1 MQPTQQPYSEPSDQT
16 ENPTNEPGGFIDKPF
31 DYAKKDGSISFDDQ
45 GEGKSFIVAFLL
57 SYFLGTYGVDRF
69 YLGHIGLGVVKLL
82 TLGGLGIWALIDIIL
97 ILLGSMRDS
106 DGRTLSGREKYLTLA
121 IIIFI
126 VGIMLSVGF
135 YMFLLSSGFYSTQ

>member
-1 MQPTQQPYSEPSDQT
+1 MQPNQQPYSEPSDQT
-16 ENPTNEPGGFIDKPF
+16 ENTTNEPGGFIDKPF

-69 YLGHIGLGVVKLL
+69 YLGYIGLGVFKLL
-82 TLGGLGIWALIDIIL
+82 TLGGLGIWAFIDIIL
-97 ILLGSMRDS
+97 ILLGSMKDS

-126 VGIMLSVGF
+126 VGIMLSVAL
-135 YMFLLSSGFYSTQ
+135 YMYLWSSGFYNTQ